1 MGIYINVQYT
11 NLKDNGAH
19 KLVQMTCSVCGHVI
33 TGREIELRKI
43 NKCTHV
49 YKNTTIKLI
58 EIQNKKTKHV
68 LIGMIR
74 RCYNAED
81 PNYRWYGGKGVRIC
95 DEWLHKNST
104 FQDWYTAH
112 TNGDNN
118 LTIDRIDSDGDY
130 CPSNCRMIPAEENSR
145 WKSTTNSYEVNG
157 TIKTGRQWAD
167 YLGVG
172 TNKINRYARFYGE
185 QAAIALIDSQLKEV
199 S

>member
-1 MGIYINVQYT
+1 MGIYINVQDT
-11 NLKDNGAH
+11 NLKDNGGH
-19 KLVQMTCSVCGHVI
+19 KLVQMICSVCGHVI

-104 FQDWYTAH
+104 F
-112 TNGDNN
+112 
-118 LTIDRIDSDGDY
+118 
-130 CPSNCRMIPAEENSR
+130 
-145 WKSTTNSYEVNG
+145 
-157 TIKTGRQWAD
+157 
-167 YLGVG
+167 
-172 TNKINRYARFYGE
+172 
-185 QAAIALIDSQLKEV
+185 
-199 S
+199 